1 VWLACVDAKSVSQ
14 VVQKSLGVSEELLGP
29 VLVPP
34 LPVLPVL
41 IPPLPVLPVLIPP
54 LPVESSRKEVWEG
67 WDLRLTSY

>member
-1 VWLACVDAKSVSQ
+1 MWLACVDAKSVSQ

-41 IPPLPVLPVLIPP
+41 IPPLPV
-54 LPVESSRKEVWEG
+54 ESSRKEVWEG